1 MVDSITFGCGAPT
14 KVDMEQA
21 LLELKTKM
29 MYVETVVEIM
39 VLKIEKNQLE
49 YNKEAGNKEAQV

>member
-1 MVDSITFGCGAPT
+1 
-14 KVDMEQA
+14 
-21 LLELKTKM
+21 

-49 YNKEAGNKEAQV
+49 YNKEEGNKEAQA